1 MVQQFLDLLP
11 FIPPQASSIS
21 GSIDGVLWMINGI
34 CLAFALGVTFF
45 LVLFT
50 IRYRQGTKVN
60 RVLPHHEGI
69 ALEMIWTVI
78 PLVIAVGMFLV
89 STVVYFQTVR
99 APKDATE
106 IFVVGKQWMWKIQHP
121 NGRWEMNEI
130 HVPVGHA
137 VKLTMISED
146 VIHDFGLP
154 AFRLN
159 MDVVPGK
166 YTQMWFT
173 PTRVGRYHIF
183 CAQYCGTNHAI
194 MGGYVTVMEPADF
207 EKWSNTGNVSTAL
220 SSQGERLF
228 RENGCTGCHGPN
240 ANVRAPS
247 LAGIYGKDLAVQV
260 ADNGPWRADL
270 PATTV
275 KADYRY
281 LHDSIY
287 LPMKEV
293 AAGYKPIMPSYQGRL
308 TEEEVIQLI
317 DYIKTLDTSNGTSN
331 GAAAGYQPYPG
342 QLTGGNGLGKS
353 GSSDSYTGR
362 IDANGSPTGNMADNL
377 DRESIYRQPF
387 ETPSDNASGRVEAGG
402 SPTGNMANN
411 LDRENI
417 FRGGGA
423 ASNQGSIDNAAG
435 GMKGQYSNAR
445 GGLNPYKTDNYTQSS
460 VPVYTGG
467 LRPQSMGNAGNAKPQ
482 TTLPNNAPSPLNQ
495 GTASDHRRGG
505 LNLQMSNG
513 APMQPLAA
521 TGNR

>member
-1 MVQQFLDLLP
+1 MVQQLLDLLP
-11 FIPPQASSIS
+11 FIPPQASSVS
-21 GSIDGVLWMINGI
+21 RSIDGVLWMVNII
-34 CLAFALGVTFF
+34 CFAFALGVTFF
-45 LVLFT
+45 LITFT

-78 PLVIAVGMFLV
+78 PLIIAVGMFLV
-89 STVVYFQTVR
+89 STVVYFQVVR
-99 APKDATE
+99 SPKDATE

-207 EKWSNTGNVSTAL
+207 ERWSNTGNVATAI

-247 LAGIYGKDLAVQV
+247 LAGIYGKDQAVQI
-260 ADNGPWRADL
+260 ADNGPWRADM
-270 PATTV
+270 PAVTV

-293 AAGYKPIMPSYQGRL
+293 VAGYKPIMPSYQGRL
-308 TEEEVIQLI
+308 SEEEVIQLI
-317 DYIKTLDTSNGTSN
+317 DYIKTLRTSNGTSN
-331 GAAAGYQPYPG
+331 GSAAGYRPYPDS
-342 QLTGGNGLGKS
+342 QTGGGATERSN
-353 GSSDSYTGR
+353 SSDSYTGR
-362 IDANGSPTGNMADNL
+362 SDLGGNPTGNMADNV

-387 ETPSDNASGRVEAGG
+387 ETSSDNVSGREGEN
-402 SPTGNMANN
+402 PTGNMANN
-411 LDRENI
+411 LDRERM
-417 FRGGGA
+417 FRGAGA
-423 ASNQGSIDNAAG
+423 ASNQASIDRSAG
-435 GMKGQYSNAR
+435 SMRGKNKDAR
-445 GGLNPYKTDNYTQSS
+445 GGLNPYKTDNYINS
-460 VPVYTGG
+460 VVPIYSNG
-467 LRPQSMGNAGNAKPQ
+467 LRAQTQGGGKNARPE
-482 TTLPNNAPSPLNQ
+482 TVLPNNAPSPLNQ
-495 GTASDHRRGG
+495 GTASEHRRGG

-513 APMQPLAA
+513 AAMQPLQP
-521 TGNR
+521 GNGR